1 MRPILNTFN
10 LLRIHS
16 NAFFRDDEAKE
27 FYFFL
32 FEKAFLR
39 FKEEIVF
46 PQLFQHFIDDLSVF
60 LEILS
65 EDEDIIHVDDNV
77 SLVNE
82 VLQDGVH
89 HSLERSGGI
98 GESEEHDCQFKAAS
112 ICSEGGFPFVS
123 FFDSKIVITPPK
135 IHFGEV
141 FQTSEFVNEF
151 RDEGKG
157 IIILNSM
164 RVKIL
169 IILAQS

>member
-1 MRPILNTFN
+1 MRPILNIFD

-16 NAFFRDDEAKE
+16 NAFFRDDEAEE

-39 FKEEIVF
+39 FEEEIIF
-46 PQLFQHFIDDLSVF
+46 LQSFQHFIDDSSVF

-65 EDEDIIHVDDNV
+65 EDEDIVHVDDDM

-82 VLQDGVH
+82 VLQNGVH

-98 GESEEHDCQFKAAS
+98 GESEEHDRRFKAAS
-112 ICSEGGFPFVS
+112 ICSKGSFPFVS
-123 FFDSKIVITPPK
+123 FFDAKIVITPPK

-141 FQTSEFVNEF
+141 FRTSESVDEF
-151 RDEGKG
+151 GDEGKG

-164 RVKIL
+164 RVKIS
-169 IILAQS
+169 IILAWL